1 MVQIRL
7 ATGEIA
13 LVDDEDAHLAALRW
27 HALPRTSGRGIY
39 AARKMSRLDPRH
51 PGASKT
57 VTVYLH
63 REVLQ
68 APTGVEVDHVND
80 ADTLDCRRANLRL
93 ATHKQNAANRGPQKN
108 NTSGFKGVAFDK
120 KNKTNP
126 WMAFLK
132 LDGVRRH
139 LGYFPT
145 PEAAAR
151 AYDAAALAAWGN
163 FAYQN
168 FPVPR

>member
-1 MVQIRL
+1 MSDETTTQSGTEAAAAEAGAEASAAAASSQKPVRPDGL
-7 ATGEIA
+7 A
-13 LVDDEDAHLAALRW
+13 DDYWTD
-27 HALPRTSGRGIY
+27 
-39 AARKMSRLDPRH
+39 D
-51 PGASKT
+51 
-57 VTVYLH
+57 
-63 REVLQ
+63 
-68 APTGVEVDHVND
+68 
-80 ADTLDCRRANLRL
+80 
-93 ATHKQNAANRGPQKN
+93 
-108 NTSGFKGVAFDK
+108 KGVAFDK